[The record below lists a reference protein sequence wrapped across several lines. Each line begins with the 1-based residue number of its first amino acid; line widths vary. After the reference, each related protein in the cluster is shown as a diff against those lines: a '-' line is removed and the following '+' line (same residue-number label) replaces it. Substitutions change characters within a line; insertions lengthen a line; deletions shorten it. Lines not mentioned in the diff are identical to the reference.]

1 MSKSNFIFYSQPNPD
16 TFRVFDS
23 SAMDITHAVQ
33 VEPHRK
39 GLQIINDGL
48 TYLLRRDTVDK
59 IIGRN
64 VYIKTNGIDRPKVVE
79 SISEAGHS
87 SKALETKAIQVKM
100 EDFDPQLFESIAT
113 GISVLDQFFS
123 RRGGIPK
130 ARNIMIAG
138 EPGCMKTSLMLHI
151 LNEAKKTNPDKK
163 MLYVS
168 AGEMRS
174 DEVADIARFYP
185 GLLKNVHLLFANQAV
200 LRGEQFHKVV
210 EAELQIGYD
219 IVVIDSW
226 AALSDIIG
234 DEMNVRGKGTETWF
248 LRILDR
254 NNMAHNDAKKFTT
267 FLIIQQVTKGGVFAG
282 SNYLK
287 HMTQAFAYLR
297 RDDKQK
303 GKTYM
308 VFEKN
313 RVGVEQVKLYYFKK
327 EDGIGF
333 DSERYGL
340 ETDLIKLESIP
351 ETKTSKADFIQS
363 LKEAGMNRQEEEF
376 NDED

>member
-1 MSKSNFIFYSQPNPD
+1 MSKFIFYSQPNAD
-16 TFRVFDS
+16 TFQVFDS
-23 SAMDITHAVQ
+23 TGADITHEVQ
-33 VEPHRK
+33 VESHRK
-39 GLQIINDGL
+39 GLQIIINGL
-48 TYLLRRDTVDK
+48 IYLLRRDTVDK
-59 IIGRN
+59 IIGRS
-64 VYIKTNGIDRPKVVE
+64 VYIKTNGVDRPKIVE
-79 SISEAGHS
+79 TISEGLHTT
-87 SKALETKAIQVKM
+87 KVLETRAIQVKM
-100 EDFDPQLFESIAT
+100 DDFDPQLFQSILT
-113 GISVLDQFFS
+113 GIPVLDQFFS

-151 LNEAKKTNPDKK
+151 LNEAKKSNPDKQ
-163 MLYVS
+163 MLYIS

-174 DEVADIARFYP
+174 DEVADIARYYP
-185 GLLKNVHLLFANQAV
+185 GLLENVHLLFANQAI

-210 EAELQIGYD
+210 EAELETGYD

-226 AALSDIIG
+226 AALSDIVS
-234 DEMNVRGKGTETWF
+234 DELSVRGKGAETWF
-248 LRILDR
+248 LRILDK
-254 NNMAHNDAKKFTT
+254 NNMAHNKAKKFTT

-308 VFEKN
+308 VYEKN
-313 RVGVEQVKLYYFKK
+313 RVGDEHVKLYYFKK

-333 DSERYGL
+333 DSERYKL
-340 ETDLIKLESIP
+340 ETDLMKIDSIP
-351 ETKTSKADFIQS
+351 ETKTSKADFMKS
-363 LKEAGMNRQEEEF
+363 LHDAAIARQEEEF
-376 NDED
+376 YNED